1 MIKRGLWAQYCCGWL
16 MFFPADAEQ
25 ELAGLF
31 ELVIVSEDPRGAVVE
46 PSDIID
52 TRGLV
57 YVR

>member
-1 MIKRGLWAQYCCGWL
+1 

-25 ELAGLF
+25 VLAGLF